1 MIRQGSFVTDYV
13 RITRIARVPGRR
25 ESLAVGHWLEGFLIN
40 PPRFSESVRVLRLV
54 TNGRTALGWF
64 ATTGV
69 VELRPGAFRTR
80 NSVYELRVLPIP
92 ARLALTEEEYKVTLA
107 RAATL
112 LDTAPGPYE
121 EAELEAWT
129 QLIEKHEED
138 EIKG

>member
-1 MIRQGSFVTDYV
+1 M
-13 RITRIARVPGRR
+13 
-25 ESLAVGHWLEGFLIN
+25 
-40 PPRFSESVRVLRLV
+40 
-54 TNGRTALGWF
+54 
-64 ATTGV
+64 
-69 VELRPGAFRTR
+69 
-80 NSVYELRVLPIP
+80 YELRVLPIP
-92 ARLALTEEEYKVTLA
+92 ARLALTEEEDKVALA

>member
-1 MIRQGSFVTDYV
+1 MVRIKSSVADYV
-13 RITRIARVPGRR
+13 RVMKIARVPRG
-25 ESLAVGHWLEGFLIN
+25 EGSLAVGHWLEGFLIN
-40 PPRFSESVRVLRLV
+40 PPRLSGSVRDLRLV

-69 VELRPGAFRTR
+69 VEVRPGAFRTR
-80 NSVYELRVLPIP
+80 NSVYELRVLPTP
-92 ARLALTEEEYKVTLA
+92 ARIALTEEEYQVALA

-112 LDTAPGPYE
+112 MDTAPGPYE

-138 EIKG
+138 EIKD